1 MKYYMTYEIDARC
14 TVEVE
19 ANSLEEAKKKADA
32 EITDVDFGAAEDIDI
47 EIVTAEDE
55 EGYTYY

>member
-1 MKYYMTYEIDARC
+1 MKYYITYKIDARY

-19 ANSLEEAKKKADA
+19 ANDLDEAKKKADA
-32 EITDVDFGAAEDIDI
+32 EITDVDFGAAEDIDS
-47 EIVTAEDE
+47 EVVTAEDE